1 MNAKIKTRKPIQPN
15 QKPQMNPS
23 TLIFTSFLR
32 ILLTYL
38 LLYKTK
44 LPLYIKIVI
53 IITAIDSIDCT
64 IRHIVTNYKYEWDCH
79 KELYQKTDKITDT
92 IISVL
97 LLIYVQSAKNF
108 DKSLL
113 NIITFLLFFRMIG
126 TSLFIFTNNRKYL
139 IYFPNFFSELTLL
152 GAVFSRFNITTIE
165 NKTPFYIGLIVGKM
179 MQEFYLHYKSNLLKT
194 IPKVI

>member
-1 MNAKIKTRKPIQPN
+1 MNDKIKSQQTL
-15 QKPQMNPS
+15 QMKS
-23 TLIFTSFLR
+23 SSLIFASFLR
-32 ILLTYL
+32 IVLTYL

-44 LPLYIKIVI
+44 IPLYMKILL

-64 IRHIVTNYKYEWDCH
+64 IRHIVTNYKYEWDCD

-97 LLIYVQSAKNF
+97 LLVYVQSTKHF

-126 TSLFIFTNNRKYL
+126 TTLFLFSNNRKYL
-139 IYFPNFFSELTLL
+139 IYFPNFFSELILL
-152 GAVFSRFNITTIE
+152 GAIFNAFNIK
-165 NKTPFYIGLIVGKM
+165 NKMPFYIVLIVGKM
-179 MQEFYLHYKSNLLKT
+179 LQEFYLHYKRNVVEKNN
-194 IPKVI
+194 